1 MISSEKKFDI
11 YYEKNYSAII
21 VGIVMWFFVSIL
33 WLILNTD
40 MLSPRKAYYF
50 NERNQNIK
58 TIISWTIRILI
69 PFWVYRIAES
79 QNRNSTLWATF
90 AFLFPI
96 LTLIVSGFHQK
107 IYNPHISDERR
118 LIKGRIISPLEVKTS
133 INGFNYYLDK
143 KSKNMENFEFLS
155 LQTTTF
161 RSWFDQR
168 KLFRYMKYYKTRK
181 LPFLIALEMDARK
194 ESLTEDQQK
203 YLSELGEIHYEE
215 SNVNNV
221 FARL

>member
-1 MISSEKKFDI
+1 
-11 YYEKNYSAII
+11 
-21 VGIVMWFFVSIL
+21 
-33 WLILNTD
+33 
-40 MLSPRKAYYF
+40 
-50 NERNQNIK
+50 
-58 TIISWTIRILI
+58 
-69 PFWVYRIAES
+69 
-79 QNRNSTLWATF
+79 
-90 AFLFPI
+90 
-96 LTLIVSGFHQK
+96 
-107 IYNPHISDERR
+107 
-118 LIKGRIISPLEVKTS
+118 
-133 INGFNYYLDK
+133 
-143 KSKNMENFEFLS
+143 MENFEFLS